1 MKPFDCRLIVF
12 AKAPIPGQVKTRL
25 IPFIGEEAAT
35 ALHQKLV
42 SHCLSVALKASV
54 TPVEL
59 WCSPS
64 SRHPFFIH
72 SRKEFRLDLHTQPRG
87 DLGRRMAFAFKK
99 TLKKASSAL
108 LIGTDSP
115 SLTSDDIKK
124 AAETLA
130 RGVDAVII
138 PVEDGGY
145 VLLGL
150 RRLAPDLFSG
160 IPWGTNTV
168 MEETRLR
175 LRRLK
180 WRWRE
185 LPQRWDV
192 DRPEDLERLRMDG
205 YLHLKNAM
213 GDKYADPGRSS
224 KP

>member
-1 MKPFDCRLIVF
+1 
-12 AKAPIPGQVKTRL
+12 
-25 IPFIGEEAAT
+25 
-35 ALHQKLV
+35 
-42 SHCLSVALKASV
+42 
-54 TPVEL
+54 
-59 WCSPS
+59 
-64 SRHPFFIH
+64 
-72 SRKEFRLDLHTQPRG
+72 
-87 DLGRRMAFAFKK
+87 MAFAFKK

>member
-1 MKPFDCRLIVF
+1 VSIKPFDCCLIVF
-12 AKAPIPGQVKTRL
+12 AKAPIPGRVKTRL

-42 SHCLSVALKASV
+42 SHCLSIASEASI

-72 SRKEFRLDLHTQPRG
+72 SGKEFRLDLHTQPKG
-87 DLGRRMAFAFKK
+87 DLGRRMAFAFGE

-115 SLTSDDIKK
+115 SLTPDDIKK
-124 AAETLA
+124 AAEILTQS
-130 RGVDAVII
+130 VDAVIT
-138 PVEDGGY
+138 PAEDGGY

-150 RRLAPDLFSG
+150 RRLSLDLFSG
-160 IPWGTNTV
+160 IPWGTNAV

-180 WRWRE
+180 WKWHE

-192 DRPEDLERLRMDG
+192 DRPEDIERLRTEG
-205 YLHLKNAM
+205 HFIF
-213 GDKYADPGRSS
+213 
-224 KP
+224 

>member
-1 MKPFDCRLIVF
+1 MKPFDSCLIVF

-25 IPFIGEEAAT
+25 IPFIGKEATT
-35 ALHQKLV
+35 AFHQKLV
-42 SHCLSVALKASV
+42 SHCLSVALKASIA
-54 TPVEL
+54 PIEL

-64 SRHPFFIH
+64 SRHPFFI
-72 SRKEFRLDLHTQPRG
+72 RFKREFRLDLHTQPRG
-87 DLGRRMAFAFKK
+87 DLGRRMAFAFRKALKK
-99 TLKKASSAL
+99 TSSAL

-130 RGVDAVII
+130 QGIDAVII
-138 PVEDGGY
+138 PAEDGGY

-175 LRRLK
+175 LQRLK
-180 WRWRE
+180 WRWHE

-192 DRPEDLERLRMDG
+192 DRPEDLERLRTEG
-205 YLHLKNAM
+205 YLHLMN
-213 GDKYADPGRSS
+213 P
-224 KP
+224 

>member
-42 SHCLSVALKASV
+42 SHCLSVALKASL
-54 TPVEL
+54 PIEL

-72 SRKEFRLDLHTQPRG
+72 FRKDFRLDLHKQPPG
-87 DLGRRMAFAFKK
+87 DLGRRMAFAFRKA
-99 TLKKASSAL
+99 LQRASSAL

-130 RGVDAVII
+130 QGIDAVIT
-138 PVEDGGY
+138 PAEDGGY
-145 VLLGL
+145 VLIGL

-160 IPWGTNTV
+160 ISWGTNTV
-168 MEETRLR
+168 MDETRLR

-180 WRWRE
+180 WRWHE
-185 LPQRWDV
+185 MPQRWDV
-192 DRPEDLERLRMDG
+192 DRPEDLERMRMEG
-205 YLHLKNAM
+205 YLHLMN
-213 GDKYADPGRSS
+213 P
-224 KP
+224 

>member
-12 AKAPIPGQVKTRL
+12 VKAPIPGQVKTRL
-25 IPFIGEEAAT
+25 IPFIGEEAAA

-54 TPVEL
+54 APIEL

-64 SRHPFFIH
+64 SRYPFFIH
-72 SRKEFRLDLHTQPRG
+72 SGREFRLGLHTQPRG
-87 DLGRRMAFAFKK
+87 DLGRRMAFAFSKA
-99 TLKKASSAL
+99 LKKASSAL

-130 RGVDAVII
+130 QGVDAVIT

-150 RRLAPDLFSG
+150 RRLSPDLFSG

-180 WRWRE
+180 WKWHE

-192 DRPEDLERLRMDG
+192 DRPEDLERLRMEG
-205 YLHLKNAM
+205 YLHLMNTM
-213 GDKYADPGRSS
+213 GDK
-224 KP
+224 